1 MKKRLLAILL
11 SALLLAN
18 LGACNAADRP
28 VQDTESNTASGSDQS
43 NDTTGTTD
51 ESDWA
56 EGKTDAEI
64 YQEALAL
71 LDAGDDE
78 GAYARFLH
86 VSGYADAADYLE
98 DFVSLRTSSWH
109 AYEDEGGY
117 TRLYEYDEFGRM
129 VSFHSLPD
137 SGTGFS
143 TSRSYQYDAAGN
155 LTQWT
160 RDPGKSC
167 AETWIYEYDAAGNPI
182 KQYDPRGNI
191 TLLEYDAQGNIIK
204 VLGNGYL
211 RERSYD
217 AAGHM
222 IEEVLKTDSGFYLET
237 SIYEYNEQGDLI
249 KMTDIENG
257 GAEFVQMERRYEY
270 DEHGN
275 KIRYFNGDGDI
286 VDTEWKYDENGTLT
300 EIRRYLYTTNAY
312 QKITY
317 RYNANGQMIEQ
328 TYDREGA
335 VRTYYYEY
343 DCFGNNTKVSV
354 LYDDSEECAV
364 TSLYSY
370 QIVYLPNAQ
379 SDGTDPIDRIPAEM
393 IGKG

>member
-1 MKKRLLAILL
+1 MKKRLFAILL

-18 LGACNAADRP
+18 LGACNAADSP
-28 VQDTESNTASGSDQS
+28 AQDTESNTESGSGQS
-43 NDTTGTTD
+43 SDTTDTTD
-51 ESDWA
+51 ETDWA

-71 LDAGDDE
+71 LDAGDTA

-86 VSGYADAADYLE
+86 VSDYADAADYLE
-98 DFVSLRTSSWH
+98 DFISLRTSSWH
-109 AYEDEGGY
+109 AHEGEGGY
-117 TRLYEYDEFGRM
+117 TSLYEYDEFGRL
-129 VSFHSLPD
+129 VFFDYRPD
-137 SGTGFS
+137 SENGYS
-143 TSRSYQYDAAGN
+143 SSRSYQYDAAGN
-155 LTQWT
+155 LTKWT
-160 RDPGKSC
+160 QNPGKSW
-167 AETWIYEYDAAGNPI
+167 EEIWTYEYDAAGNPI
-182 KQYDPRGNI
+182 KQYDPRGGI
-191 TLLEYDAQGNIIK
+191 TLLEYDTQGNIIK

-237 SIYEYNEQGDLI
+237 TAYEYNEYGDLI
-249 KMTDIENG
+249 KITDIENG
-257 GAEFVQMERRYEY
+257 GAEFVSIDRQYEY
-270 DEHGN
+270 DARGN
-275 KIRYFNGDGDI
+275 KIRYFNGNI

-300 EIRRYLYTTNAY
+300 ETREYLYTTDSY
-312 QKITY
+312 QKISY
-317 RYNANGQMIEQ
+317 RYNASGQMIEK
-328 TYDREGA
+328 TYDREGK

-354 LYDDSEECAV
+354 LYADSEEYAV

-379 SDGTDPIDRIPAEM
+379 SDGTDPIERLPVEM
-393 IGKG
+393 VGKG